1 MKTDK
6 KRYLAALLLLMLT
19 ALMATGVAYG
29 HYEAKTQ
36 KELKFNIQMQ
46 NAAYLFQGG
55 EGVANFT
62 PLDEAT
68 NGWTSTS
75 PDTAT
80 LNFRLSNV
88 PSAMASAPTENMY
101 VVLRILVTEGA
112 GDGLNMVLKVG
123 ENEYRATAEAIPEGS
138 TLHETFGAGWIYR
151 FYGNS
156 AQSAQVE
163 LTLAGGE
170 QSMLDG
176 VLTVSGKTAY
186 DSLMRL
192 EITTI

>member
-19 ALMATGVAYG
+19 VLMATGVAYG
-29 HYEAKTQ
+29 HYEAKIQ
-36 KELKFNIQMQ
+36 QELNFNVQMQ

-55 EGVANFT
+55 EGVADFV

-68 NGWTSTS
+68 NGWTSTE
-75 PDTAT
+75 PDTAI

-88 PSAMASAPTENMY
+88 PSATAAAPAENMY

-112 GDGLNMVLKVG
+112 GNGLNMVLTVG

-138 TLHETFGAGWIYR
+138 TLYQTFGAGWIYR

-156 AQSAQVE
+156 AQTAQVE
-163 LTLAGGE
+163 LTLAGVE
-170 QSMLDG
+170 RSMLDG
-176 VLTVSGKTAY
+176 TLTVSGKTAY

>member
-19 ALMATGVAYG
+19 VLMATGVAYG
-29 HYEAKTQ
+29 HYEAKIQ
-36 KELKFNIQMQ
+36 KELNFNVQMQ

-55 EGVANFT
+55 EGVADFV

-68 NGWTSTS
+68 NGWTSTE
-75 PDTAT
+75 PDTAI

-88 PSAMASAPTENMY
+88 PSATAAAPAENMY

-112 GDGLNMVLKVG
+112 GNGLNMVLKVG

-138 TLHETFGAGWIYR
+138 TLYQTFGAGWIYR

-156 AQSAQVE
+156 AQTAQVE

-170 QSMLDG
+170 RSMLDG
-176 VLTVSGKTAY
+176 TLTVSGKTAY

>member
-19 ALMATGVAYG
+19 VLMATGVAYG
-29 HYEAKTQ
+29 HYEAKIQ
-36 KELKFNIQMQ
+36 KTLNFNVQMQ

-55 EGVANFT
+55 EGVADFV

-68 NGWTSTS
+68 NGWTSTE
-75 PDTAT
+75 PYTAI

-88 PSAMASAPTENMY
+88 PSATAAAPAENMY

-112 GDGLNMVLKVG
+112 GDGLNMVLTVG

-138 TLHETFGAGWIYR
+138 TLYQTFGAG
-151 FYGNS
+151 
-156 AQSAQVE
+156 
-163 LTLAGGE
+163 
-170 QSMLDG
+170 
-176 VLTVSGKTAY
+176 
-186 DSLMRL
+186 
-192 EITTI
+192 